1 MIQCALQVKCP
12 VMRSETSTESATGSM
27 VTFRGFS
34 PQGVVTMKQSKRA
47 LAVFV
52 SSTIMLASVAA
63 GCATQAAEPDAQPMV
78 QAEPQS
84 PPASAPVA
92 QPSGDAL
99 DQLVA
104 PIALYPDA
112 LVAQILSA
120 ATYPAEVV
128 EANRWMQEHTD
139 LKGDALA
146 QAVDPQS
153 WDPSVKALTQFPSVL
168 AMMDKNLSWTSS
180 LGDAYVNGQQNVLDA
195 VQVMRQRAQQAGN
208 LKSTQQENVTSDG
221 QTISIEPADP
231 EVVYV
236 PEYDPWSVYGDPLPY
251 YPAWVGVTG
260 LYIDGPGIAFGLG
273 IGIGVFG
280 GFGWGWHHWGTDWH
294 HHDVLH
300 DHGRYFSHSPTF
312 DHHPDFGHGHPGF
325 AHPAGGVP
333 HNDFPH
339 GGFQQ
344 HGGGFSGGMHSSAF
358 SGFNHGGVTHA
369 FSARG
374 STSFNGGFHGGG
386 GGFHG
391 GGGGHR

>member
-1 MIQCALQVKCP
+1 V
-12 VMRSETSTESATGSM
+12 
-27 VTFRGFS
+27 
-34 PQGVVTMKQSKRA
+34 KQSKRI

-52 SSTIMLASVAA
+52 SGSIVLASIA
-63 GCATQAAEPDAQPMV
+63 GGSATEAAQPETQSLV
-78 QAEPQS
+78 QGAPQPS
-84 PPASAPVA
+84 EDATPVA
-92 QPSGDAL
+92 QPSANDL

-112 LVAQILSA
+112 LVAQILA
-120 ATYPAEVV
+120 AAAYPTEVV
-128 EANRWMQEHTD
+128 EADRWMQQHSD

-168 AMMDKNLSWTSS
+168 EMLDKNLSWTSS

-208 LKSTQQENVTSDG
+208 LQSTQQEAVTTDG
-221 QTISIEPADP
+221 QTISIEPTDP

-236 PEYDPWSVYGDPLPY
+236 PEYDPWDVYGAALPY
-251 YPAWVGVTG
+251 YPGWFGVPG
-260 LYIDGPGIAFGLG
+260 LYVDGPGIAFGLG

-294 HHDVLH
+294 HHDVMH
-300 DHGRYFSHSPTF
+300 DHDRYVSHSPTF
-312 DHHPDFGHGHPGF
+312 INRNDFGHGHPLL
-325 AHPAGGVP
+325 AHPGGFPHSDIPHGGVP
-333 HNDFPH
+333 NS
-339 GGFQQ
+339 GLA
-344 HGGGFSGGMHSSAF
+344 HGGGFSGGAPSGIHSNAF
-358 SGFNHGGVTHA
+358 SGFNHGGVTHS

-374 STSFNGGFHGGG
+374 SASAG

-391 GGGGHR
+391 GGGFGGGGGGHVGGGGHR